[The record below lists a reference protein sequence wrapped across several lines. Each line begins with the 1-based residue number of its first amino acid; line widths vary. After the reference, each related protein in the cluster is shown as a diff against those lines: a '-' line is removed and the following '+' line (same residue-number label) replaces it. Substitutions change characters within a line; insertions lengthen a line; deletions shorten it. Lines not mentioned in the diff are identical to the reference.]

1 MICRARSK
9 EEVQYV
15 LFDGT
20 QESAID
26 VSRLL
31 DNRVCEY
38 IVHYDVAGISIVPPF
53 FGEPT
58 ITMKIK
64 YGDK

>member
-9 EEVQYV
+9 EVQYV

-26 VSRLL
+26 VQAHSKGYFDATYESLTK
-31 DNRVCEY
+31 E
-38 IVHYDVAGISIVPPF
+38 
-53 FGEPT
+53 E
-58 ITMKIK
+58 
-64 YGDK
+64 